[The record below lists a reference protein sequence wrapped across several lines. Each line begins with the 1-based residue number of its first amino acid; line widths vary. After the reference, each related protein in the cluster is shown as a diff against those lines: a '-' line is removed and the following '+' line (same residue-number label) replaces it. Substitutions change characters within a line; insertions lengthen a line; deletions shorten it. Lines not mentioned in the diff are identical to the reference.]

1 MTRPEVRAWLESE
14 VTIYFMSMLNILIQ
28 AEDENTHAA
37 LQRGDLQEA
46 ALCNAGL
53 SAYRE
58 VRDILPERMLE
69 DASEVHTET

>member
-1 MTRPEVRAWLESE
+1 MNQLDVKSWLESE
-14 VTIYFMSMLNILIQ
+14 VTLYFMSMLNIIIQ

-69 DASEVHTET
+69 DASEIHTET

>member
-1 MTRPEVRAWLESE
+1 MNRQDVKSWLESE
-14 VTIYFMSMLNILIQ
+14 VTLYFMSMLNTIIQ

-69 DASEVHTET
+69 DASEIHTET

>member
-69 DASEVHTET
+69 DASEIHTET